1 MSYEYFYHISTNSL
15 FFQTDNYMVTIYRSV
30 RLDLLLEKVSE
41 SPIMIQTANIEDNL
55 TNALNSF
62 YANVK
67 SSAFQA
73 IRMRNNVRYL
83 SRDLG

>member
-1 MSYEYFYHISTNSL
+1 MSCEYFYHISTNSL
-15 FFQTDNYMVTIYRSV
+15 FFQTDNYMVTIYRSI

-41 SPIMIQTANIEDNL
+41 SPIIIQTANVEDNL

>member
-1 MSYEYFYHISTNSL
+1 MSYQYFSHISTNSL
-15 FFQTDNYMVTIYRSV
+15 FFQTDNYMVTIYRSL

-41 SPIMIQTANIEDNL
+41 SPIIIQTANIEDNL

-62 YANVK
+62 CANVK

-83 SRDLG
+83 SWDLG

>member
-1 MSYEYFYHISTNSL
+1 MSYEYFSHISTNSL

-41 SPIMIQTANIEDNL
+41 SPIIIQTANIEDNL

-67 SSAFQA
+67 SSVFQA

>member
-15 FFQTDNYMVTIYRSV
+15 FFQTDNCMVTIYRSV

-41 SPIMIQTANIEDNL
+41 SPIIIQTANIEDNL

>member
-1 MSYEYFYHISTNSL
+1 MSYEYFSHISTNSL

-41 SPIMIQTANIEDNL
+41 SPIIIQTANIEDNL
-55 TNALNSF
+55 TNALNCF
-62 YANVK
+62 CANVK

>member
-1 MSYEYFYHISTNSL
+1 MSCEYFSHISTNSL

-41 SPIMIQTANIEDNL
+41 SSIIIQTANIEDNL

-62 YANVK
+62 CANVK
-67 SSAFQA
+67 SLTFQA

>member
-1 MSYEYFYHISTNSL
+1 MSYECFSHISTNLL

-30 RLDLLLEKVSE
+30 RLDLLLKKVSK
-41 SPIMIQTANIEDNL
+41 SPIIIQTANIEDNL

>member
-1 MSYEYFYHISTNSL
+1 MSYEYFSHISTNSL

-30 RLDLLLEKVSE
+30 RLDLLLKKVSE
-41 SPIMIQTANIEDNL
+41 SPIIIQTANIEDNL

>member
-41 SPIMIQTANIEDNL
+41 SPIIIQTANIEDNL

-62 YANVK
+62 YTNVK

>member
-41 SPIMIQTANIEDNL
+41 SPIIIQTANIEDNL

>member
-41 SPIMIQTANIEDNL
+41 SPIIIQTANIEDNL
-55 TNALNSF
+55 TNALNF
-62 YANVK
+62 VYANVK